1 MPDVRLKTRIQNKY
15 KTLDEWNTIAEGE
28 LIPLKGE
35 VLYAVDNDMLYQK
48 IGDGQTDFVNLRW
61 LINQGNW
68 NENNELSPSY
78 IKNRPFYSEIIETIN
93 DEIIPLQE
101 IEFEEL
107 EGLEGML
114 ICSCPISQILVENGQ
129 YNLVI
134 DDRIEQITVSQQEE
148 DIFVFGNLSLV
159 GAGDDTG
166 EDYVGTVVY
175 GDNQFNLAYKT
186 TETTHTIGLFYI
198 DNMAPIIGENTY
210 TFENNDGFTTHV
222 WTFPDGYNF
231 SENDIYNLTFN
242 NETYENLTW
251 FYYQDTLCIGN
262 LALVGDDNDTG
273 ENYLLASD
281 GSMVILAT
289 SLPAG
294 EYSVYFEK
302 SLISID
308 EVVNKIDN
316 KYLDIKIPYTIDNSN
331 NVTFEN
337 DILTSAGTSVNTLG
351 TSVNT
356 LETSVNTLGTSVNTL
371 ETSVEELLSIQ
382 VDYNQNDNTAKDYI
396 KNRPFYKTENFIT
409 QTIYDSVN
417 SDSPTASYNTTNT
430 TYVSTLE
437 TDGTFENYI
446 IEDSQVTIVQK
457 ITHTASKNTY
467 YITRTGNAICNENI
481 IFVGNLYLYTKN
493 SNDHTGED
501 YLFYYDSNT
510 NQLSLYFL
518 STAKCDDNVV
528 LSKRASYL
536 NNVDLT
542 ISTTVR
548 EYDCHKI
555 DPIFLPDSLFET
567 IDNIFETIEEN
578 SNIQPDFKQEN
589 SVAKD
594 YIKNK
599 PRIDQNYIILTDIAN
614 NSDYYIYI
622 ANGNLIT
629 HKVPINIEVTTPPI
643 KTDYMRGETFDPTG
657 MVLTAYY
664 DNGTSEIVEFYS
676 YPTEPLENCGNF
688 ELTVTAFSYKAVVPI
703 LVFHL
708 DDFEYTDNNDGTY
721 TITAWKGTL
730 NGETSTE
737 MIVPDTNRIKI

>member
-1 MPDVRLKTRIQNKY
+1 MSEITLKTRIQNKY

-28 LIPLKGE
+28 FIPLKGE

-48 IGDGQTDFVNLRW
+48 VGDGQTDFVNLLW

-78 IKNRPFYSEIIETIN
+78 IKNRPFYSEIVETIN
-93 DEIIPLQE
+93 NEIIPLQE

-114 ICSCPISQILVENGQ
+114 VCSCPISQILVENGQ
-129 YNLVI
+129 YNLII
-134 DDRIEQITVSQQEE
+134 DDRIEQITLSSPE
-148 DIFVFGNLSLV
+148 DSIFIFGNLSLI

-166 EDYVGTVVY
+166 EDYYGAIVY
-175 GDNQFNLAYKT
+175 DDNQFNLAYKT
-186 TETTHTIGLFYI
+186 TEATHTIGLFYI

-210 TFENNDGFTTHV
+210 TFENNNGFIMYI
-222 WTFPDGYNF
+222 WIIPDGYTF

-242 NETYENLTW
+242 NETHENLTW
-251 FYYQDTLCIGN
+251 LFYDEKVPYIGN
-262 LALVGDDNDTG
+262 IAISGQGNDTG
-273 ENYLLASD
+273 ENYLLTFENNAL
-281 GSMVILAT
+281 ILAT

-294 EYSVYFEK
+294 NYPVYFEK
-302 SLISID
+302 SLISIN
-308 EVVNKIDN
+308 EIVHKIDN
-316 KYLDIKIPYTIDNSN
+316 KYLNIKTPYTVDDGN
-331 NVTFEN
+331 NVIFEN
-337 DILTSAGTSVNTLG
+337 DILTSVGTSVNTLG

-356 LETSVNTLGTSVNTL
+356 LETSVDTL

-396 KNRPFYKTENFIT
+396 KNRPFYATENFIT

-446 IEDSQVTIVQK
+446 VENIQVTIVQR
-457 ITHTASKNTY
+457 IAYTVAKNTNYY

-481 IFVGNLYLYTKN
+481 ISVGNLYLYTKN
-493 SNDHTGED
+493 NNDNTGED

-528 LSKRASYL
+528 LSTRASYL

-542 ISTTVR
+542 ISTTMR
-548 EYDCHKI
+548 EYNCHKI

-599 PRIDQNYIILTDIAN
+599 PRIDQNYIILTDIVN

-688 ELTVTAFSYKAVVPI
+688 ELIITAFSHKTVVPI